1 MDNNIVVDG
10 VTLPPPAQEG
20 VSYAPEAIWSENAGR
35 AGNCDFV
42 GDVRSVK
49 CTLSITWESLT
60 YSEVSLIRGAFTRLG
75 KPFFTITFTDDT
87 GQRKTLRCYSTL
99 PSSSI
104 HTYKDNKGNVTG
116 MTVSVVEV

>member
-42 GDVRSVK
+42 GDVRAVK
-49 CTLSITWESLT
+49 GTLSITWESLT
-60 YSEVSLIRGAFTRLG
+60 YSEVSLIRGAFTQLG
-75 KPFFTITFTDDT
+75 KPFFNVTFTDDT
-87 GQRKTLRCYSTL
+87 GQRKVLRCYSTL

-104 HTYKDNKGNVTG
+104 RIYNKSGDVAN
-116 MTVSVVEV
+116 MTVDIVEV